1 LDEFLPLLYTRAYRK
16 AACAKQRAKSRTKE
30 VVMHPIRLGVIGQG
44 LIWQRVHKPIL
55 ATHQAI
61 IRPVA
66 LCDVSEERRAAAQ
79 IEFPDAQILVDY
91 RQLLELRDV
100 DAVLVLTPIAFNA
113 PIALAALN
121 AGKDVI
127 MEKPIARAVAE
138 GQQLIDTARRLG
150 RRLFILE
157 QMGYRQAEAT
167 IANQVATGA
176 IGDLVLWERIQH
188 MEGDTAQG
196 AMRYDSTPWR
206 KAADFP
212 LGTLFDGGI
221 HTVAALSKIFGT
233 PAKVTATGRKL
244 RAGYGNYDQVTMLFE
259 YTNGVTG
266 LFSHSAYLPP
276 VKNYFYLHGAT
287 GAITVEPHELRIE
300 KIGQPVM
307 TIDLPAEHAS
317 TTMWQAILTAYQAG
331 QEPAYTAMRALQD
344 VAILEAVA
352 QSIAQGQRVTIAQV
366 I

>member
-1 LDEFLPLLYTRAYRK
+1 
-16 AACAKQRAKSRTKE
+16 
-30 VVMHPIRLGVIGQG
+30 MHPIRLGVIGQG

-61 IRPVA
+61 IQPVA

-91 RQLLELRDV
+91 RQLFELRDV

-113 PIALAALN
+113 PIALAALA

-138 GQQLIDTARRLG
+138 GQHLIDTARRLG

-167 IANQVATGA
+167 IADQVATGA

-196 AMRYDSTPWR
+196 TMRYDSTPWR

-300 KIGQPVM
+300 KIGQPVT